1 MQQIKIVI
9 LSVFFVLAINVQAQ
23 NITTKLTAAF
33 TKFESDSQL
42 QFALSSLYVID
53 AQTGEVVFEKNGT
66 TGVAPA
72 STQKIITSVAA
83 FEVLGK
89 NYRYTTGFYI
99 NKNAPD
105 ELWVTASGD
114 PTLGSW
120 RYAATLPD
128 VIIKK
133 LSNALKRPPASVY
146 FVDRSPTRQY
156 IPEGWIWQDMGNYY
170 GAAPQSFNWK
180 ENQYDLFFNS
190 KNAKAGE
197 VVEVSGAGK
206 SYLNEVTAGPA
217 GSGDNAY
224 AFLPLNGSE
233 MQLTGTIPVNEPK
246 FKISVSNIIPQQTFY
261 NDVLKKPVQPANGNN
276 IINVN
281 VLPDAGEMEKI
292 YEHQSPALDSII
304 YWFMKKSV
312 NLYGEA
318 LIKTIAVENE
328 TIPSTSKAAGFLTRF
343 WEKNGI
349 AKNEL
354 QLWDGSGLSPL
365 NRVTT
370 RAQVKILQ
378 FARNKSWF
386 PAFYTSFPEYNGMRM
401 KSGTISGVKGFAG
414 YHQSAGGKEYIFSFI
429 VNNYNGP
436 ASQLVRKMYA
446 VLDVLK

>member
-1 MQQIKIVI
+1 MQQRKLILLVI
-9 LSVFFVLAINVQAQ
+9 FFISIINVQAQ
-23 NITTKLTAAF
+23 NISSKLTAAF
-33 TKFESDSQL
+33 TKFENDSQL

-66 TGVAPA
+66 IGMAPA

-83 FEVLGK
+83 FETLGK
-89 NYRYTTGFYI
+89 NYRYNTAFYVK
-99 NKNAPD
+99 KNDPSV
-105 ELWVTASGD
+105 LWVTSSGD
-114 PTLGSW
+114 PTFGSW
-120 RYAATLPD
+120 RYAVTLPD

-133 LSNALKRPPASVY
+133 LNNALKQAPASIH
-146 FVDRSPTRQY
+146 FIDKSQTRQN
-156 IPEGWIWQDMGNYY
+156 IPEGWIWQDIGNYY

-190 KNAKAGE
+190 KNAKTGE
-197 VVEVSGAGK
+197 VVEVLGGGK
-206 SYLNEVTAGPA
+206 TYLNEVTAGTA

-224 AFLPLNGSE
+224 AFIPVNGTE
-233 MQLTGTIPVNEPK
+233 TQLTGTIPVNEPK
-246 FKISVSNIIPQQTFY
+246 FKISASDVTPQQSFY
-261 NDVLKKPVQPANGNN
+261 KDVFNKQLQPADANK
-276 IINVN
+276 ILSVSA
-281 VLPDAGEMEKI
+281 LPDGAEMDKVF
-292 YEHQSPALDSII
+292 EHQSPVLDSII
-304 YWFMKKSV
+304 YWFMKKSI

-318 LIKTIAVENE
+318 LIKTMAVENE
-328 TIPSTSKAAGFLTRF
+328 TIPSTSKAAEFLTRF

-349 AKNEL
+349 AKSEL

-414 YHQSAGGKEYIFSFI
+414 YHQSAGGKEYIFSFV
-429 VNNYNGP
+429 VNNYNGSV
-436 ASQLVRKMYA
+436 SQLVRKMYT